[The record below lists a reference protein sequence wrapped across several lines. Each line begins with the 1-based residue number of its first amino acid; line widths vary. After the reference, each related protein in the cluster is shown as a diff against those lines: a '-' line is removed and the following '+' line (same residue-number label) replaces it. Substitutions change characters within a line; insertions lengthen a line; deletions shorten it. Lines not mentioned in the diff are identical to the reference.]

1 MRTTEFIEY
10 YSEDNQDSDRDGNI
24 VTVLSLVQ
32 KKIQQGELKNPI
44 PAHFI
49 IRLIRNTGLGTFTL
63 QDLKDANSQV
73 PAIENMI
80 KQITDDEITFVGDS
94 SMPVTNTPDD
104 YSGAVDNPQQT
115 VSNMAKSAMKRRQS

>member
-1 MRTTEFIEY
+1 M
-10 YSEDNQDSDRDGNI
+10 
-24 VTVLSLVQ
+24 
-32 KKIQQGELKNPI
+32 
-44 PAHFI
+44 
-49 IRLIRNTGLGTFTL
+49 GTFTL